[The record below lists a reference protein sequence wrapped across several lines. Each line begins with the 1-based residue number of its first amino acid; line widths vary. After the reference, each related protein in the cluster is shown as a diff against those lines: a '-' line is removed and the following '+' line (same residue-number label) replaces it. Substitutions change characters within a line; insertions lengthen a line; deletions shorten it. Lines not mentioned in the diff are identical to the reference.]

1 MKNTIEKV
9 LAEYAEMQINLASES
24 ARKFLA
30 EQIAKALAENA
41 NEPTLVLPQNS

>member
-9 LAEYAEMQINLASES
+9 LAEYAEMQVNLASES

-30 EQIAKALAENA
+30 EQIAKALADNGT
-41 NEPTLVLPQNS
+41 TLVLPQNS